1 MKWKVSLVR
10 FSHFA
15 EFHRTV
21 YSNMTRVALWGGI
34 CFHAS
39 VGWRVGRALA
49 RLEGQCVGVKLT
61 YRGYAKQLQQTASVL
76 MIFHLICLPGF
87 FYTEQNSLKF
97 MLLY

>member
-10 FSHFA
+10 FSRFA

-21 YSNMTRVALWGGI
+21 YSNMTRVALWGSI

-49 RLEGQCVGVKLT
+49 RLEGQRVGVN
-61 YRGYAKQLQQTASVL
+61 RYADVHIEAMQSSFNRSSLFMVFNLIYVL
-76 MIFHLICLPGF
+76 VIF
-87 FYTEQNSLKF
+87 
-97 MLLY
+97 

>member
-1 MKWKVSLVR
+1 MKWKVSLDR

-15 EFHRTV
+15 GFHCTV

-34 CFHAS
+34 YSHAS

-61 YRGYAKQLQQTASVL
+61 YRGYAKQLQQTASLFMV
-76 MIFHLICLPGF
+76 FHLICLPGI
-87 FYTEQNSLKF
+87 FYAEQNLKF
-97 MLLY
+97 W